1 MVFECECCD
10 YSTPFKY
17 VFKQHMGTKKHL
29 NNLKKMNALE
39 DIQKDITKDIPK
51 EETMETM
58 RLKIEEQ
65 KNTIE
70 DLLGQIEKL
79 KTKQVNGSFNTT
91 NNNVQNIHM
100 LLHPDMHLVQLTK
113 YDYNIILKKIQDRDF
128 QKVESLES
136 MQAGEDE

>member
-1 MVFECECCD
+1 
-10 YSTPFKY
+10 
-17 VFKQHMGTKKHL
+17 MGTKKHL

-128 QKVESLES
+128 QKLERLDDLGL
-136 MQAGEDE
+136 GEE

>member
-1 MVFECECCD
+1 
-10 YSTPFKY
+10 
-17 VFKQHMGTKKHL
+17 MGTKKHL
-29 NNLKKMNALE
+29 NNLKKMNALDE
-39 DIQKDITKDIPK
+39 ATKDIQKDIPK

-128 QKVESLES
+128 EKVESLES